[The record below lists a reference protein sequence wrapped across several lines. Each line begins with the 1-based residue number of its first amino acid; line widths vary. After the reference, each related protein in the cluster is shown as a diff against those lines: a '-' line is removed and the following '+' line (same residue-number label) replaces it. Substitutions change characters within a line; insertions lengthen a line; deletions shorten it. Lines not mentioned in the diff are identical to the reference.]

1 MIELISGASVEEI
14 SKKMSENAY
23 FATAAR
29 GLEPLLAAELTSF
42 GAQEVVEEIGGVS
55 FTGPFS
61 VALRACLWSRLAS
74 RILAPIAQFEANDT
88 DQLYAGVR
96 QIDWRQHLDVGSSLA
111 VDAHVGHSKIDH
123 SRYALLR
130 VKDAVVDQ
138 FRDSC
143 GERPNIDALQPD
155 LRLNLYLHRN
165 RAALSVDL
173 SGASLHKRGYRSDGL
188 SAPLK
193 ENLAAAIL
201 LSCNWPKIHAAGGAF
216 VDPMCGSGTL
226 ALEAALIATD
236 TAPGL
241 MRDYYGFLGWKQFDG
256 QHWDDLVKEAEER
269 KALGLERSQP
279 PIIGYDENS
288 RAIRQAWEHARAAGV
303 ERRLHFE
310 RRELAQVE
318 PPPTSTTRATGL
330 LVTNPPYGERLGEL
344 SQLPPLY
351 NRLGEKMIQFAGWQ
365 AGIITSEVELGRA
378 IGLRAH
384 RRTALY
390 NGALKC
396 QLLHFE
402 LDDTNR
408 WKSLADGA
416 GRPVARRLAAEAEML
431 ANRLR
436 KNHKKLARWAKTEGV
451 DCYRLYDAD
460 LPEFNLAIDL
470 YGDEVHLQEYQA
482 PKDIPEQKAERRVR
496 DAMAAVMQVLE
507 LPSGALHIK
516 QRVRQ
521 KGISQYQRQDRRGLL
536 KQVNEGDL
544 KFLVNLSDYIDT
556 GLFLDHRPTR
566 RLLRSLAASTRFLNL
581 FAYTG
586 TATVYAAAGGAHET
600 TTIDMS
606 RTYLDWAKKNLHLNG
621 FMGDEHRLVQVD
633 CMAWLDQSQAE
644 YDLIFLDP
652 PSFSNSKGMDG
663 TFDIQRDHVHIL
675 QRVSQMLAPQGILI
689 FSNNLRNFKLAD
701 DQLPGLKIKEIS
713 ARTLPLDF
721 ARNPRIHNC
730 WRIERA

>member
-1 MIELISGASVEEI
+1 
-14 SKKMSENAY
+14 MSENAY

-29 GLEPLLAAELTSF
+29 GLEPLLATELLSF
-42 GAQEVVEEIGGVS
+42 GASEVTEEIGGVR
-55 FTGPFS
+55 FS
-61 VALRACLWSRLAS
+61 SPLKVALRACLWSRLAS
-74 RILAPIAQFEANDT
+74 RILAPIAEFEAMDT

-96 QIDWRQHLDVGSSLA
+96 EIDWRQHLDVGGSLA
-111 VDAHVGHSKIDH
+111 VDAHVGQSKVDH

-130 VKDAVVDQ
+130 VKDAIVDQ

-143 GERPNIDALQPD
+143 GERPSIDAQRPD
-155 LRLNLYLHRN
+155 LRLNLYLFRN
-165 RAALSVDL
+165 YATLSVDL

-201 LSCNWPKIHAAGGAF
+201 LSCNWPQIHAAGGAF

-226 ALEAALIATD
+226 PLEAALIASD
-236 TAPGL
+236 SAPGL
-241 MRDYYGFLGWKQFDG
+241 LRDYYGFLGWKQFDG
-256 QHWDDLVKEAEER
+256 QHWDELLSEAQARQAE
-269 KALGLERSQP
+269 GLTRSHP
-279 PIIGYDENS
+279 PLIGYDENP

-303 ERRLHFE
+303 DRWLHFE
-310 RRELAQVE
+310 RRDLSQIV
-318 PPPTSTTRATGL
+318 PPAPTGL

-344 SQLPPLY
+344 SELPPLY
-351 NRLGEKMIQFAGWQ
+351 NQLGEKMIQFSGWQ

-378 IGLRAH
+378 IGLRANK
-384 RRTALY
+384 RTPLY

-402 LDDTNR
+402 LDETNR

-416 GRPVARRLAAEAEML
+416 GQPVARRLTVEAEML

-436 KNHKKLARWAKTEGV
+436 KNHKKLARWVKTEQTE
-451 DCYRLYDAD
+451 CYRLYDAD

-482 PKDIPEQKAERRVR
+482 PKDIPEQKAERRMR
-496 DAMAAVMQVLE
+496 DAASAVMQALD

-516 QRVRQ
+516 QRQRQ
-521 KGISQYQRQDRRGLL
+521 KGVSQYQRQDRRGIL
-536 KQVNEGDL
+536 KQVKEGDL
-544 KFLVNLSDYIDT
+544 QFLVNLSDYIDT

-566 RLLRSLAASTRFLNL
+566 QLLRSLAAGTRFLNL

-586 TATVYAAAGGAHET
+586 AATVYAAAGGALET
-600 TTIDMS
+600 TTVDMS
-606 RTYLDWAKKNLHLNG
+606 RTYLEWAKKNMRING
-621 FMGDEHRLVQVD
+621 FEEDRHRMVQVD
-633 CMAWLDQSQAE
+633 VMAWLDQSQAE

-663 TFDIQRDHVHIL
+663 TFDIQRDHVNIL
-675 QRVSQMLAPQGILI
+675 RRVSEMLAPQGILI
-689 FSNNLRNFKLAD
+689 FSNNLRSFKMEV
-701 DQLPGLKIKEIS
+701 DQLPGLKIEEIS
-713 ARTLPLDF
+713 ERTLPLDF

>member
-1 MIELISGASVEEI
+1 
-14 SKKMSENAY
+14 MSENAY

-29 GLEPLLAAELTSF
+29 GLEPLLATELSSF
-42 GAQEVVEEIGGVS
+42 GAQEIVEAIGGVH
-55 FTGPFS
+55 FTGPLK
-61 VALRACLWSRLAS
+61 VALQACLWSRLAS
-74 RILAPIAQFEANDT
+74 RILAPIAEFEANDT
-88 DQLYAGVR
+88 DQLYEGVL
-96 QIDWRQHLDVGSSLA
+96 QIDWRRHLDVSSSLA
-111 VDAHVGHSKIDH
+111 VDAHVSQSKIDH

-138 FRDSC
+138 FRDRC

-155 LRLNLYLHRN
+155 LRLNLYLFRN
-165 RAALSVDL
+165 RATLSVDL
-173 SGASLHKRGYRSDGL
+173 SGSSLHKRGYRSDGL

-201 LSCNWPKIHAAGGAF
+201 LSCNWPEIHAAGGAF

-226 ALEAALIATD
+226 PLEAALIASD
-236 TAPGL
+236 CAPGL
-241 MRDYYGFLGWKQFDG
+241 KRDYYGFLGWKQFDG
-256 QHWDDLVKEAEER
+256 QHWDDLLKEAAER
-269 KALGLERSQP
+269 KSAGLERKQP
-279 PIIGYDENS
+279 TIVGYDENT

-303 ERRLHFE
+303 DRWLHFE
-310 RRELAQVE
+310 RREMEMVE
-318 PPPTSTTRATGL
+318 PPAGNAGL

-344 SQLPPLY
+344 SELPPLY
-351 NRLGEKMIQFAGWQ
+351 NRLGEKMIQFSGWQ
-365 AGIITSEVELGRA
+365 AGVITSEVELGRA

-384 RRTALY
+384 RRTPLY

-402 LDDTNR
+402 LNETNR

-416 GRPVARRLAAEAEML
+416 GRPVARRLSDEAEML

-436 KNHKKLARWAKTEGV
+436 KNRKKLARWVKTEQI

-482 PKDIPEQKAERRVR
+482 PKDIPEQKAERRMR
-496 DAMAAVMQVLE
+496 DAASAVMQVLD
-507 LPSGALHIK
+507 LPSGALHVK

-521 KGISQYQRQDRRGLL
+521 KGISQYQRQDRRGEL
-536 KQVNEGDL
+536 KQVKEGDL
-544 KFLVNLSDYIDT
+544 QFLVNLSDYIDT

-566 RLLRSLAASTRFLNL
+566 QLLRSLAMGKRFLNL

-586 TATVYAAAGGAHET
+586 TASVYAAAGGAIET
-600 TTIDMS
+600 TTVDMS
-606 RTYLDWAKKNLHLNG
+606 RTYLEWAKKNMRLNG
-621 FMGDEHRLVQVD
+621 FEGEQHRMVQVD
-633 CMAWLDQSQAE
+633 CMAWLDQSQAQ

-663 TFDIQRDHVHIL
+663 TFDIQRDHVNIL
-675 QRVSQMLAPQGILI
+675 QRVSAMLAPQGILI
-689 FSNNLRNFKLAD
+689 FSNNLRSFKMAA
-701 DQLPGLKIKEIS
+701 DQLSGLKIEEIS
-713 ARTLPLDF
+713 DRTLPLDF

-730 WRIERA
+730 WRIEQI

>member
-1 MIELISGASVEEI
+1 
-14 SKKMSENAY
+14 MSENAY

-29 GLEPLLAAELTSF
+29 GLEPLLATELLSF
-42 GAQEVVEEIGGVS
+42 GASEVTEEIGGVR
-55 FTGPFS
+55 FS
-61 VALRACLWSRLAS
+61 SPLKVALRACLWSRLAS
-74 RILAPIAQFEANDT
+74 RILAPIAEFEAMDT

-96 QIDWRQHLDVGSSLA
+96 EIDWRQHLDVGGSLA
-111 VDAHVGHSKIDH
+111 VDAHVGQSKVDH

-130 VKDAVVDQ
+130 VKDAIVDQ

-143 GERPNIDALQPD
+143 GERPSIDAQRPD
-155 LRLNLYLHRN
+155 LRLNLYLFRN
-165 RAALSVDL
+165 YATLSVDL

-201 LSCNWPKIHAAGGAF
+201 LSCNWPQIHAAGGAF

-226 ALEAALIATD
+226 PLEAALIASD
-236 TAPGL
+236 SAPGL
-241 MRDYYGFLGWKQFDG
+241 LRDYYGFLGWKQFDG
-256 QHWDDLVKEAEER
+256 QHWDELLSEAQARQAE
-269 KALGLERSQP
+269 GLTRSHP
-279 PIIGYDENS
+279 PLIGYDENP

-303 ERRLHFE
+303 DRWLHFE
-310 RRELAQVE
+310 RRDLSQIV
-318 PPPTSTTRATGL
+318 PPAPTGL

-344 SQLPPLY
+344 SELPPLY
-351 NRLGEKMIQFAGWQ
+351 NQLGEKMIQFSGWQ

-378 IGLRAH
+378 IGLRANK
-384 RRTALY
+384 RTALY

-402 LDDTNR
+402 LDETNR

-416 GRPVARRLAAEAEML
+416 GQPVARRLTVEAEML

-436 KNHKKLARWAKTEGV
+436 KNHKKLARWVKTEQTE
-451 DCYRLYDAD
+451 CYRLYDAD

-482 PKDIPEQKAERRVR
+482 PKDIPEQKAERRMR
-496 DAMAAVMQVLE
+496 DAASAVMQALD

-516 QRVRQ
+516 QRQRQ
-521 KGISQYQRQDRRGLL
+521 KGVSQYQRQDRRGIL
-536 KQVNEGDL
+536 KQVKEGDL
-544 KFLVNLSDYIDT
+544 QFLVNLSDYIDT

-566 RLLRSLAASTRFLNL
+566 QLLRSLAAGTRFLNL

-586 TATVYAAAGGAHET
+586 AATVYAAAGGALET
-600 TTIDMS
+600 TTVDMS
-606 RTYLDWAKKNLHLNG
+606 RTYLEWAKKNMRING
-621 FMGDEHRLVQVD
+621 FEEDRHRMVQVD
-633 CMAWLDQSQAE
+633 VMAWLDQSQAE

-663 TFDIQRDHVHIL
+663 TFDIQRDHVNIL
-675 QRVSQMLAPQGILI
+675 RRVSEMLAPQGILI
-689 FSNNLRNFKLAD
+689 FSNNLRSFKMEV
-701 DQLPGLKIKEIS
+701 DQLPGLKIEEIS
-713 ARTLPLDF
+713 ERTLPLDF

>member
-1 MIELISGASVEEI
+1 
-14 SKKMSENAY
+14 MSENAY

-29 GLEPLLAAELTSF
+29 GLEPLLATELISF
-42 GAQEVVEEIGGVS
+42 GAQEVVEAIGGVHFAS
-55 FTGPFS
+55 S
-61 VALRACLWSRLAS
+61 LNVALRACLWSRLAS
-74 RILAPIAQFEANDT
+74 RILAPIAEFEANDT
-88 DQLYAGVR
+88 DQLYEGAL
-96 QIDWRQHLDVGSSLA
+96 QIDWRQHLDVGGSLA
-111 VDAHVGHSKIDH
+111 VDAHVSQSKIDH

-138 FRDSC
+138 FRDHC

-155 LRLNLYLHRN
+155 LRLNLYLFRN
-165 RAALSVDL
+165 RATISVDL

-201 LSCNWPKIHAAGGAF
+201 LSCNWPEIHAAGGAF

-226 ALEAALIATD
+226 PLEAALIASD
-236 TAPGL
+236 CAPGL

-256 QHWDDLVKEAEER
+256 QHWDDLLKEAEER
-269 KALGLERSQP
+269 KSAGLERKQP
-279 PIIGYDENS
+279 TIVGYDENT
-288 RAIRQAWEHARAAGV
+288 RAIRQAWEHARAVGV
-303 ERRLHFE
+303 DRWLHFE
-310 RRELAQVE
+310 RRDMERVE
-318 PPPTSTTRATGL
+318 PPAGIGGL

-344 SQLPPLY
+344 SELPPLY
-351 NRLGEKMIQFAGWQ
+351 NRLGEKLTQFSGWQ
-365 AGIITSEVELGRA
+365 AGVITSEVELGRS

-384 RRTALY
+384 RRTPLY

-396 QLLHFE
+396 QLLHFDLNE
-402 LDDTNR
+402 TNR

-416 GRPVARRLAAEAEML
+416 GRPVARRLSAEAEML

-436 KNHKKLARWAKTEGV
+436 KNHKKLTRWAKTEQT

-496 DAMAAVMQVLE
+496 DAATAVMQVLD

-521 KGISQYQRQDRRGLL
+521 KGVSQYQRQDRRGEL
-536 KQVNEGDL
+536 KQVKEGDL
-544 KFLVNLSDYIDT
+544 QFLVNLSDYIDT

-566 RLLRSLAASTRFLNL
+566 RLLRSLAQGTRFLNL

-586 TATVYAAAGGAHET
+586 TASVYAAAGGAIET
-600 TTIDMS
+600 TTVDMS
-606 RTYLDWAKKNLHLNG
+606 RTYLEWAKKNMRLNG
-621 FMGDEHRLVQVD
+621 FDGEQHRMLQIDV
-633 CMAWLDQSQAE
+633 MAWLDQSQAQ

-663 TFDIQRDHVHIL
+663 TFDIQRDHVNIL
-675 QRVSQMLAPQGILI
+675 RRVSEMLAPQGILI
-689 FSNNLRNFKLAD
+689 FSNNLRSFKMTS
-701 DQLPGLKIKEIS
+701 DQLPGLKIEEIS
-713 ARTLPLDF
+713 DRTLPLDF

-730 WRIERA
+730 WQIERI

>member
-1 MIELISGASVEEI
+1 
-14 SKKMSENAY
+14 MSENAY

-29 GLEPLLAAELTSF
+29 GLEPLLVTELISF
-42 GAQEVVEEIGGVS
+42 GGQEVVEAIGGVH
-55 FTGPFS
+55 FTGPLK
-61 VALRACLWSRLAS
+61 VALQACLWSRLAS
-74 RILAPIAQFEANDT
+74 RIFAPIAEFEANDT
-88 DQLYAGVR
+88 DQLYAGVM
-96 QIDWRQHLDVGSSLA
+96 QIDWRQHLDVGGSLA
-111 VDAHVGHSKIDH
+111 VDAHVSQSKIDH

-138 FRDSC
+138 FRDRC

-155 LRLNLYLHRN
+155 LRLNLYLFRN
-165 RAALSVDL
+165 RATLSVDL
-173 SGASLHKRGYRSDGL
+173 SGSSLHKRGYRSDGL

-201 LSCNWPKIHAAGGAF
+201 LSCNWPEIHAAGGAF

-226 ALEAALIATD
+226 PLEAALIATD
-236 TAPGL
+236 CAPGL

-256 QHWDDLVKEAEER
+256 QHWDDLLKEAAER
-269 KALGLERSQP
+269 KSAGLERKQP
-279 PIIGYDENS
+279 TIVGYDENT

-303 ERRLHFE
+303 DRWLHFE
-310 RRELAQVE
+310 RREMEMVE
-318 PPPTSTTRATGL
+318 PPAGKPGL

-344 SQLPPLY
+344 SELPPLY
-351 NRLGEKMIQFAGWQ
+351 NRLGEKMIQFSGWQ
-365 AGIITSEVELGRA
+365 AGVITSEVELGRA

-384 RRTALY
+384 RRTPLY

-402 LDDTNR
+402 LDETNR

-416 GRPVARRLAAEAEML
+416 GRPVARRLSTEAEML

-436 KNHKKLARWAKTEGV
+436 KNRKKMARWAKTEQT

-496 DAMAAVMQVLE
+496 DAATAIMQVLD

-521 KGISQYQRQDRRGLL
+521 KGVSQYQRQDRRGEL
-536 KQVNEGDL
+536 KQVKEGDL
-544 KFLVNLSDYIDT
+544 QFLVNLSDYIDT

-566 RLLRSLAASTRFLNL
+566 QLLRSLAAGKRFLNL

-586 TATVYAAAGGAHET
+586 TASVYAAAGGAIET
-600 TTIDMS
+600 TTVDMS
-606 RTYLDWAKKNLHLNG
+606 RTYLEWAKKNMRLNG
-621 FMGDEHRLVQVD
+621 FDGSEHRMVQVD
-633 CMAWLDQSQAE
+633 CMAWLDQSQAQ

-652 PSFSNSKGMDG
+652 PSFSNSKGMEG
-663 TFDIQRDHVHIL
+663 TFDIQRDHVNIL
-675 QRVSQMLAPQGILI
+675 QRVSEMLAPDGILI
-689 FSNNLRNFKLAD
+689 FSNNLRSFKMAT
-701 DQLPGLKIKEIS
+701 DQLPGLKIEEIS
-713 ARTLPLDF
+713 DRTLPLDF

-730 WRIERA
+730 WRIEQA

>member
-1 MIELISGASVEEI
+1 
-14 SKKMSENAY
+14 MSENSY

-29 GLEPLLAAELTSF
+29 GLEPLLVTELISF
-42 GAQEVVEEIGGVS
+42 GAEEVVEAIGGVH
-55 FTGPFS
+55 FTS
-61 VALRACLWSRLAS
+61 SLQVALRACLWSRLAS
-74 RILAPIAQFEANDT
+74 RILAPIAEFEANDT
-88 DQLYAGVR
+88 DQLYEGVR
-96 QIDWRQHLDVGSSLA
+96 QIDWRQHLDVGGSLA
-111 VDAHVGHSKIDH
+111 VDAHVGQSKIDH

-143 GERPNIDALQPD
+143 GERPSIDALQPD
-155 LRLNLYLHRN
+155 LRLNLYLFRN
-165 RAALSVDL
+165 CATISVDL

-201 LSCNWPKIHAAGGAF
+201 LSCKWPEIHAAGGAF

-226 ALEAALIATD
+226 PLEAALMATD
-236 TAPGL
+236 CAPGL

-256 QHWDDLVKEAEER
+256 QHWDELVTEAKER
-269 KALGLERSQP
+269 KAAGLEISQP
-279 PIIGYDENS
+279 AIIGYDENS
-288 RAIRQAWEHARAAGV
+288 RAIRQAWEHARSAGV
-303 ERRLHFE
+303 DRWIHFE
-310 RRELAQVE
+310 KRELEMVE
-318 PPPTSTTRATGL
+318 QPAGTTGL

-344 SQLPPLY
+344 SELPPLY
-351 NRLGEKMIQFAGWQ
+351 NRLGEKMIQFSGWQ
-365 AGIITSEVELGRA
+365 AGIITSEIELGRA

-384 RRTALY
+384 HRTPLY

-402 LDDTNR
+402 LDETNR

-416 GRPVARRLAAEAEML
+416 GRPVARRLSAEAEML

-436 KNHKKLARWAKTEGV
+436 KNHKKLTRWAKTEKT
-451 DCYRLYDAD
+451 DCFRLYDAD

-496 DAMAAVMQVLE
+496 DAASAVMQVLD

-521 KGISQYQRQDRRGLL
+521 KGVSQYQRQDKRGEL
-536 KQVNEGDL
+536 KQVKEGDL
-544 KFLVNLSDYIDT
+544 QFLVNLSDYIDT

-566 RLLRSLAASTRFLNL
+566 QLLRSLATGTRFLNL

-586 TATVYAAAGGAHET
+586 AASVYAAAGGARET
-600 TTIDMS
+600 TTVDMS
-606 RTYLDWAKKNLHLNG
+606 RTYLEWAKKNMRLNG
-621 FMGDEHRLVQVD
+621 FDGDQHRMVQVD
-633 CMAWLDQSQAE
+633 VMAWLDQSQAE

-652 PSFSNSKGMDG
+652 PSFSNSKGMEG
-663 TFDIQRDHVHIL
+663 TFDIQRDHVNIL
-675 QRVSQMLAPQGILI
+675 RRVSEMLAPQGILI
-689 FSNNLRNFKLAD
+689 FSNNLRSFKMSA
-701 DQLPGLKIKEIS
+701 DQLPGLKIEEIS

-730 WRIERA
+730 WQIERA